1 MSEPIT
7 LSTFPKPL
15 SAPPAGP
22 TLNGDPC
29 TLIIFGA
36 VGDLARRKLMPAVYY
51 LAKKQLLAKDFR
63 IVGVGIEPLD
73 DAKYREAM
81 RAALSTAEEVK
92 DFDEKVFAELAPH
105 LSWVGGNLTEP
116 AVYTALKGALES
128 IERGDVTANAAKKEE
143 QNRLFYLAV
152 PPPIFATIVQHLAE
166 SGVCP
171 KMADPAARPWR
182 RAIIEKPFGHDL
194 ASAKA
199 LSKVVLGSLAEHQIY
214 RIDHYVGKETV
225 QNVLVLRSA
234 NAIFEAL
241 WSREHITHVE
251 ITAAETVGVEERA
264 KYYESSGCVRDMFQ
278 NHLLQLLALIAMDP
292 PANPSADAV
301 RDEKVK
307 VLRAIAPLVREGKTD
322 AVRAQYTKGEI
333 KGGAV
338 PGYREEAG
346 VSPISET
353 CTYAALRVAVETP
366 RWRGVPF
373 YLRSGKRLKKRWS
386 EVALHFRAPNKLMYD
401 PVPTETLAPNVLC
414 LRIQPE
420 DGVSLS
426 FEVKVPGAALALTPG
441 IEVQEVKM
449 DFNYSD
455 AFGTE
460 AHPAYETLLLD
471 CMIGDATLFTRTDE
485 VEAAWAVIDPLLS
498 FWACGNGSQGT
509 GLASYPAGSSG
520 PREADELLGRDG
532 FRWRPL

>member
-1 MSEPIT
+1 M
-7 LSTFPKPL
+7 
-15 SAPPAGP
+15 
-22 TLNGDPC
+22 
-29 TLIIFGA
+29 
-36 VGDLARRKLMPAVYY
+36 
-51 LAKKQLLAKDFR
+51 
-63 IVGVGIEPLD
+63 
-73 DAKYREAM
+73 
-81 RAALSTAEEVK
+81 
-92 DFDEKVFAELAPH
+92 
-105 LSWVGGNLTEP
+105 
-116 AVYTALKGALES
+116 
-128 IERGDVTANAAKKEE
+128 
-143 QNRLFYLAV
+143 
-152 PPPIFATIVQHLAE
+152 QHLAA
-166 SGVCP
+166 GDVCP
-171 KMADPAARPWR
+171 KLADAKARPWR

-264 KYYESSGCVRDMFQ
+264 KYYESAGCVRDMFQ

-292 PANPSADAV
+292 PAGPSADEV
-301 RDEKVK
+301 RDAKVK
-307 VLRAIAPLVREGKTD
+307 VLRSIVPLVKGTETD
-322 AVRAQYTKGEI
+322 AVRAQYGKGEL
-333 KGGAV
+333 KG
-338 PGYREEAG
+338 AG
-346 VSPISET
+346 VPAYRDEPGVGPKSEQ
-353 CTYAALRVAVETP
+353 CTYAALRVLVDTP
-366 RWRGVPF
+366 RWSGVPF
-373 YLRSGKRLKKRWS
+373 YLRSGKRLKRRWS
-386 EVALHFRAPNKLMYD
+386 EVALHFRTPKKLMYD

-449 DFNYSD
+449 DFNYAD

-460 AHPAYETLLLD
+460 VHPAYETLLLD
-471 CMIGDATLFTRTDE
+471 CMIGEATLFTRSDE

-498 FWACGNGSQGT
+498 LWEGGHGAPLG
-509 GLASYPAGSSG
+509 SYPAGSNG
-520 PREADELLGRDG
+520 PREADELLARDG
-532 FRWRPL
+532 FRWRPLYTERSLAVSTTGRVVYPPVHTGFMLPTKARANFPSPPPYERPRWRRSRSRTFSSTRSTASSGARSSSATRRGRASTSSSQRGWSRGSGRARPSRTSATSFTRTGSSTTPS